1 MPNVE
6 GIGFKQT
13 DGIRKWWKLLK
24 KEALQKM
31 YDFSLLI
38 YFISLGILWS
48 QPLCKGA
55 THWIV
60 TEDGRI
66 QQQVQ
71 QHSNNYLLN
80 YSQIL
85 PVLVYVV

>member
-1 MPNVE
+1 MHNVE
-6 GIGFKQT
+6 GIAFWQT
-13 DGIRKWWKLLK
+13 ERLRKWWKRLQI
-24 KEALQKM
+24 EALYKM
-31 YDFSLLI
+31 YDFSSLI
-38 YFISLGILWS
+38 YYISLGILWS

-71 QHSNNYLLN
+71 HLNNYLLN
-80 YSQIL
+80 YSRVL
-85 PVLVYVV
+85 PVFAVHVV

>member
-1 MPNVE
+1 
-6 GIGFKQT
+6 
-13 DGIRKWWKLLK
+13 
-24 KEALQKM
+24 M

-38 YFISLGILWS
+38 YFIFLGILWS

-71 QHSNNYLLN
+71 QLSVELFTNFTPLFRRL
-80 YSQIL
+80 SL
-85 PVLVYVV
+85 W

>member
-1 MPNVE
+1 
-6 GIGFKQT
+6 
-13 DGIRKWWKLLK
+13 
-24 KEALQKM
+24 M

-66 QQQVQ
+66 QQQVTTTLKQ
-71 QHSNNYLLN
+71 LPAKLFTNFSLN
-80 YSQIL
+80 E
-85 PVLVYVV
+85 